1 MKKEKEEKDW
11 PETWERREKKKGE
24 DHGQGGGWEGRTGE
38 GERRRSRDNKVKKG
52 IREKGWAKNR
62 ETREEKKGETMKRER
77 EEKEGQ
83 GSEEGGR
90 G

>member
-1 MKKEKEEKDW
+1 M
-11 PETWERREKKKGE
+11 
-24 DHGQGGGWEGRTGE
+24 
-38 GERRRSRDNKVKKG
+38 KKG
-52 IREKGWAKNR
+52 IREKGWAKKR
-62 ETREEKKGETMKRER
+62 ESREEKKGETMKKE